1 MYGSFAVK
9 SDFYQN
15 KISRLKLALVVLK
28 KALKLDPKNY
38 RALTLLARIHITLG
52 NVNKGEDLLE
62 QSLGL
67 NPSQEIAQALLP
79 ICQLASWKYKEISN
93 IKNPKSS
100 VLLATVKA
108 MISYHY
114 EREKKAFNAHYEKHK
129 FISSV
134 GNGDLSSDEELY
146 DNDDDDEDIDS
157 LTSGYPRKS
166 VIERNINP
174 RSIAQVENGF
184 EDSNR
189 DSVVNPSEISVD
201 LQTDRADG
209 TKTIKYIEKAI
220 KICSDASDL
229 DGDCEIT
236 ATLDMVQLEILKTQ
250 ALIGLG
256 MLKMAYDYFYATFPT
271 QQKKAFSLDIF
282 VLEAEL
288 LLKVDDN
295 YEKAKEILVNVI
307 KQDTLHFRALIL
319 LSYINIFYDGMHQ

>member
-1 MYGSFAVK
+1 MYGSFAIK

-15 KISRLKLALVVLK
+15 KVSRLKLALVVLK

-38 RALTLLARIHITLG
+38 RAMTLLARVYITLG
-52 NVNKGEDLLE
+52 NVNKGEELLE
-62 QSLGL
+62 QSLEL

-79 ICQLASWKYKEISN
+79 ICQLATWKYKEISN
-93 IKNPKSS
+93 MKNSKSS
-100 VLLATVKA
+100 ILLATVKA
-108 MISYHY
+108 MVSYHY

-129 FISSV
+129 FIASV
-134 GNGDLSSDEELY
+134 GTGDLSSDEELY
-146 DNDDDDEDIDS
+146 DSDDDDDGS
-157 LTSGYPRKS
+157 LGSGYPRKS
-166 VIERNINP
+166 VIDRNINP

-184 EDSNR
+184 DDSNR
-189 DSVVNPSEISVD
+189 DSVVNPSEISLD

-220 KICSDASDL
+220 KMCSDITEL
-229 DGDCEIT
+229 DGGSEIT

-256 MLKMAYDYFYATFPT
+256 MLKVAYDFFYATFPT

-288 LLKVDDN
+288 LLKVDEN

-307 KQDTLHFRALIL
+307 KQDTLHFKALIL
-319 LSYINIFYDGMHQ
+319 LSYINIFYEGMHE